1 MMTERVKRLKSKII
15 TSGQH
20 IGIEKFKIIVASE
33 KQCTG
38 YPAIL
43 RRGITLKNVL
53 ERMPIF
59 ILPDELIVGNPASRP
74 WGLEI
79 EAGLGR
85 WDKDEVDALR
95 TDGFQFDVQDEIEM
109 LAMNEQFKPFG
120 MYDGANLIVAADER
134 LDAFARC
141 GMMLAPW
148 KKDKTLGNR
157 VGGGAACSGLGNGP
171 GWNLLCID
179 FSIPLTKGINALI
192 EECRAEL
199 KNIRYFDNA
208 AYERGISLQ
217 GMIASLEG
225 LVNYALRFAA
235 LADDMALKEENP
247 RRKTELQEI
256 AEICRRVPAYPARTF
271 REALQC
277 FWFVFLLMN
286 PSPTPAMGRFDQYMY
301 PYYKADIDAGR
312 ITNAEV
318 LEYLCCLRIR
328 CMELNQQSGK
338 EIRKR
343 ASGGA
348 RWINMTI
355 GGVKADGS
363 DATNDLTHLIID
375 ALLECPTTHHTI
387 TLRVAESTPD
397 SIMLKAI
404 TAQAKGMSMPAFV
417 GDKSYINYFNCPD
430 DPEDGLD
437 IETARDYCMTG
448 CIDGNIAGRTRTMGI
463 TMFVVP
469 MVLDMFMHDGWDR
482 NIGVQVGNVIGRLD
496 RFTTY
501 DDFLAAFKEEFAFF
515 IKLAAEKLNIESIV
529 FRNMFPDPFR
539 AAMMDGG
546 VQSGLDCYAQ
556 PYKFE
561 NNQLLNPVGMINLA
575 QSLYTIKRLV
585 YEEKAVSLAELK
597 NALDADWS
605 GYEDLRKKALGLSH
619 YGNGIGEI
627 DDIVAD
633 CYTFWADVAA
643 TIPSILGGHFR
654 CSAISVTSHQPGG
667 ALVGATPD
675 GRRAGEILADAC
687 ASPLRGTDTKGPL
700 AVFRSALR
708 IPQDRFQAML
718 MNMKIHPSALKTDE
732 DKMKLA
738 SAIRTYFSN
747 GGKQV
752 QFIVADAKE
761 LADARVHPADHRDLM
776 VRVAGYSAYFVQL
789 TPGLQDEVIART
801 EHDLE
806 NA

>member
-1 MMTERVKRLKSKII
+1 MTERVTRLKSKII

-20 IGIEKFKIIVASE
+20 IGIEKFKIIVNTE

-43 RRGITLKNVL
+43 RRGVTLKNVL
-53 ERMPIF
+53 EQMPIF
-59 ILPDELIVGNPASRP
+59 IQPDELIVGNPASRP

-95 TDGFQFDVQDEIEM
+95 TDGFKFDVQDEVEM
-109 LAMNEQFKPFG
+109 LALNEQFRPFG
-120 MYDGANLIVAADER
+120 MYEGANLIVAEDER
-134 LDAFARC
+134 LDIFARC

-179 FSIPLTKGINALI
+179 FSIPLTKGLNTLI
-192 EECRAEL
+192 EECRTEL
-199 KNIRYFDNA
+199 KNNRYFDSNS
-208 AYERGISLQ
+208 YERGITLQ
-217 GMIASLEG
+217 AMIASLEG
-225 LVNYALRFAA
+225 LANYALRFAA
-235 LADDMALKEENP
+235 LADNMAQKEQDP
-247 RRKTELQEI
+247 QRKKELLEI
-256 AEICRRVPAYPARTF
+256 SEICRRVPAHPARSF
-271 REALQC
+271 KEALQC

-286 PSPTPAMGRFDQYMY
+286 PSPTPAIGRFDQYMY

-312 ITNAEV
+312 ITKDEV

-355 GGVKADGS
+355 GGVKPDGS
-363 DATNDLTHLIID
+363 DATNELTHLILD
-375 ALLECPTTHHTI
+375 ALLACPTTHHTI

-397 SIMLKAI
+397 SIMLKAV
-404 TAQAKGMSMPAFV
+404 TAQAMGMSMPAFV

-437 IETARDYCMTG
+437 IEVARDYCMTG

-469 MVLDMFMHDGWDR
+469 MALDLFIHDGWDR
-482 NIGVQVGNVIGRLD
+482 NIEAQVGNKVGRLD
-496 RFTTY
+496 GFASY
-501 DDFLAAFKEEFAFF
+501 DEFLEAFKKEFAHF
-515 IKLAAEKLNIESIV
+515 ITLAAEKLNVESIV
-529 FRNMFPDPFR
+529 FKNMFPDPFR

-546 VQSGLDCYAQ
+546 IKSGLDSYAQ

-575 QSLYTIKRLV
+575 QSLYTIKKLV
-585 YEEKAVSLAELK
+585 FEEKIVTFPELK
-597 NALDADWS
+597 KALDADWM
-605 GYEDLRKKALGLSH
+605 GYEDLREKSLALSH
-619 YGNGIGEI
+619 YGNGINEI
-627 DDIVAD
+627 DEIVAA

-675 GRRAGEILADAC
+675 GRHAGEILADAC
-687 ASPLRGTDTKGPL
+687 ASPLRGTDTNGPL

-718 MNMKIHPSALKTDE
+718 MNMKIHPSALKTDD

-738 SAIRTYFSN
+738 SAIRTYFAN

-752 QFIVADAKE
+752 QFIVSDAKALE
-761 LADARVHPADHRDLM
+761 HAKLHPEDHRDLM

-789 TPGLQDEVIART
+789 TPGLQDEVIVRT
-801 EHDLE
+801 AHELE
-806 NA
+806 KT